1 MVVQLFIGEVKRSTG
16 QTFFDSQEEVFSP
29 FRLGK
34 DRIVFTQPV
43 RITVHLV
50 NCGSEILVEGRI
62 KTALLL
68 HCARCLESFLYPM
81 DIPFRL
87 ELRNV
92 SRLTRPSDFEA
103 EAEETVEVRYF
114 TEEENYVDVTQEIQ
128 EIILLNIPM
137 KPLCRPDCK
146 GLCPVCGANR
156 NEVQCPCGGEEVDPR
171 LAILKQW
178 RPG

>member
-1 MVVQLFIGEVKRSTG
+1 MQLFLGEVKKGTG
-16 QTFFDSQEEVFSP
+16 RTFSDVQEEVFSP
-29 FRLGK
+29 LRLGK
-34 DRIVFTQPV
+34 DRVVFAQPV

-50 NCGSEILVEGRI
+50 NCGSEILVEGRLN
-62 KTALLL
+62 TALLL
-68 HCARCLESFLYPM
+68 GCARCLESFLYPM

-87 ELRNV
+87 ELRNA
-92 SRLTRPSDFEA
+92 SRLVRPSDFEA

-114 TEEENYVDVTQEIQ
+114 TEEENYVDITQDIQ

-156 NEVQCPCGGEEVDPR
+156 NEVSCPCGEGEGDPR
-171 LAILKQW
+171 FAVLKKLQF
-178 RPG
+178 R